1 MIWTRGADIS
11 ANNGATAA
19 PNMAPEMKGSARR
32 NLEIR
37 RYKASA
43 TRSRRGVRTGDKL
56 MVKF

>member
-1 MIWTRGADIS
+1 MIWTQGADIS
-11 ANNGATAA
+11 AKNGAIAA
-19 PNMAPEMKGSARR
+19 PNTAPEIRGSARR

-43 TRSRRGVRTGDKL
+43 TWSRRGVRTRDTL